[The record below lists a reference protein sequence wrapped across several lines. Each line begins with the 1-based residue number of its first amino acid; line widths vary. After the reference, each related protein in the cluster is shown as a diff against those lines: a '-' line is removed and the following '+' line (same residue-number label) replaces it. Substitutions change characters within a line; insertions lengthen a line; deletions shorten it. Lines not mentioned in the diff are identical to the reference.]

1 MTGFGRTNGT
11 GHDFDWVWEVKSV
24 NNKSLDIRVRLPA
37 LLDGFD
43 ITLKKWLSTQ
53 ISRGT
58 IFVNLTIN
66 RNATDAGF
74 IVNEAKLQALIDIA
88 QQYDGTASILPATLD
103 GLLRIKGVIDEGEKG
118 LNDKHRS
125 ELETS
130 LKDSLAD
137 AVSALVSNRA
147 QEGARMHEVLC
158 KQIIEIEELVNAARI
173 QSKDRVIVM
182 QKRFTQQLE
191 KLQSVSKP
199 IDDEKLAQEIAL
211 LAVKADVMEEL
222 DRLDSHIV
230 EAKTLLDSSE
240 PIGRRLDFLCQEFN
254 REANT
259 LCAKSGDTKLTKIG
273 LDIKTLIDQFRE
285 QIQNIE

>member
-1 MTGFGRTNGT
+1 MTGFGRKNGT
-11 GHDFDWVWEVKSV
+11 GHDFDWIWEVKSV

-43 ITLKKWLSTQ
+43 ITLKKWLSSQ

-58 IFVNLTIN
+58 VFVNLTIN
-66 RNATDAGF
+66 RNANDAGF

-88 QQYDGTASILPATLD
+88 QQYEGTSAVLPASLD
-103 GLLRIKGVIDEGEKG
+103 GLLRVKGVIEEGEKS
-118 LNDKHRS
+118 LNDIERS
-125 ELETS
+125 QLETA

-137 AVSALVSNRA
+137 AVSELVINRA
-147 QEGARMHEVLC
+147 QEGARMHQVLC
-158 KQIIEIEELVNAARI
+158 KQIIDIEELVNAARI

-191 KLQSVSKP
+191 KLQSVNKP
-199 IDDEKLAQEIAL
+199 IDEDKLAQEIAL

-230 EAKTLLDSSE
+230 EAKTLLDRSE